1 MMGLVFQDEND
12 LFHLGI
18 NMLVS
23 ALFSAVMNQQHD
35 LHKISH
41 ECRNHGKRLSNA
53 ITTSIH

>member
-41 ECRNHGKRLSNA
+41 
-53 ITTSIH
+53 